1 MPHDVHHQLARI
13 AIRNAQLVCVPRVP
27 VATGRH
33 FYPEAAL
40 GSLAIQLQRL
50 YAAGARHFLVWNVPD
65 ISLAPAVRKL
75 DTELLPQQGIAQLA
89 SSLSQGFNAGLAPIL
104 AQFDALAGVD
114 VTTIDVFQ
122 LLHEVVAANGS
133 GFGLTNVTDACI
145 MPNTPPFQCQRPR
158 EYLFWMAFIRHRRVT
173 SSLRSE
179 SFRYSR
185 SRGSPVPIPVAEPE
199 CCLQCATYQTGGCGE
214 YASRLA

>member
-1 MPHDVHHQLARI
+1 
-13 AIRNAQLVCVPRVP
+13 
-27 VATGRH
+27 
-33 FYPEAAL
+33 
-40 GSLAIQLQRL
+40 
-50 YAAGARHFLVWNVPD
+50 
-65 ISLAPAVRKL
+65 
-75 DTELLPQQGIAQLA
+75 
-89 SSLSQGFNAGLAPIL
+89 L

-185 SRGSPVPIPVAEPE
+185 SRGEPRSNP
-199 CCLQCATYQTGGCGE
+199 GCGTRMLPSMR
-214 YASRLA
+214 YLPNRWLR